1 MRIYYFGELISDT
14 ENNLQSAAAPETA
27 TTTTAKKPTSEPR
40 LIRDILTER
49 PYAQKSAARTR
60 TPASRPS
67 RTFGPSFLPT
77 SFTIR
82 RYAHA

>member
-14 ENNLQSAAAPETA
+14 NLDTKAPATNTPAET
-27 TTTTAKKPTSEPR
+27 KKISSEPR

-49 PYAQKSAARTR
+49 PYAQRST
-60 TPASRPS
+60 TVSRRS

-77 SFTIR
+77 TFTIR
-82 RYAHA
+82 NFSHA